1 MSISKIQLLEAIE
14 KIAPSHLA
22 EAWDNCG
29 IQIDLGKIK
38 LDKILVTLEITTDV
52 IREAKEVGADFI
64 VSHHPL
70 IFSPIKKIDHNN
82 ITGKHLVS
90 LIQSGISV
98 ISAHTNFDKADDG
111 NNHYLA
117 SLMDLENIRSFDE
130 GEDQYIGV
138 YGDLKKECTLL
149 DVCKILE
156 KGLLLSSNEIR
167 AVGPMEKKLSTI
179 GVCTGA
185 GADMMDIAI
194 LKKCDLLITGDVK
207 YHDAMKAKELGLCV
221 IDAGHYGT
229 EKIFVENMS
238 EQLRK
243 IFKEEV
249 EIIESK
255 VNINPFDFI

>member
-14 KIAPSHLA
+14 KIAPIHLA
-22 EAWDNCG
+22 ESWDNCG

-38 LDKILVTLEITTDV
+38 IEKILITLEITTDV

-64 VSHHPL
+64 LTHHPL
-70 IFSPIKKIDHNN
+70 IFAPLKSINHNN
-82 ITGKHLVS
+82 ITGKFIVS

-111 NNHYLA
+111 NNDYLA
-117 SLMDLENIRSFDE
+117 SLMNLENIKCFDE
-130 GEDQYIGV
+130 GEDKYIGV

-167 AVGPMEKKLSTI
+167 AVGPMDKKLSTI

-185 GADMMDIAI
+185 GADMLEIAI
-194 LKKCDLLITGDVK
+194 LKNCDLLITGDVK
-207 YHDAMKAKELGLCV
+207 YHDAMKAKELGICV

-243 IFKEEV
+243 IFHEEV

-255 VNINPFDFI
+255 VNVNPFDFL